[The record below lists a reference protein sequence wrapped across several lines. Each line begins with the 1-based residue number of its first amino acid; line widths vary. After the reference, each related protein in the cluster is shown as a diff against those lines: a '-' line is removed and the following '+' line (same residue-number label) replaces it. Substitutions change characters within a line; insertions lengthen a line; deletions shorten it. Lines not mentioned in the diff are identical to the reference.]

1 MEETHK
7 LSWARLFRYISF
19 RSGATVILSLIIA
32 IFFGDY
38 IIKQLRTFS
47 IYGDVR
53 DENIQQNS
61 ARKKNTP
68 TMGGII
74 ILIATLIPVLLFSSI
89 TNIYV
94 LLLIFTILVTSI
106 LGFIDDY
113 IKVWKKNKNGVK
125 MQYKII
131 VQVMLGAV
139 VGITLYFH
147 PDVVIRKF
155 KTTNSNSIYQSI
167 NKETN
172 PSGINNHLKKD
183 PKGRFYEDIKSIKTN
198 IPFFKN
204 NEFDY
209 VRITKFFIPFFSER
223 YTWILYMFL
232 VIFIIAAVSN
242 GANLTDGLDGLAASS
257 SATIILTLAILA
269 YLSGNV
275 VFSQYLNILYIP
287 GSGEIAIF
295 CTALVGA
302 CIGFLWHNAYPASIF
317 MGDTGSLMIGGVI
330 AVISIAIRK
339 ELLIPL
345 LCGIFFIECLSVI
358 LQVIYFKYT
367 KKKSGVGKRLF
378 KMAPIHHHFQ
388 QKGIHESKIVT
399 RFFICGVILSII
411 TLITL
416 KIR

>member
-19 RSGATVILSLIIA
+19 RSGAAIILSLIIA

-38 IIKQLRTFS
+38 IIKRLRTFS

-53 DENIQQNS
+53 DKNIRQN
-61 ARKKNTP
+61 AMRKKNTP

-74 ILIATLIPVLLFSSI
+74 ILVATFIPVLLFSSI
-89 TNIYV
+89 TNVYV
-94 LLLIFTILVTSI
+94 LLLIFTIFITSI

-125 MQYKII
+125 MHYKII
-131 VQVMLGAV
+131 VQVALGSI
-139 VGITLYFH
+139 VGLTLYFH
-147 PDVVIRKF
+147 PDVVIREF
-155 KTTNSNSIYQSI
+155 ISDNTHLSI
-167 NKETN
+167 NRNLADN
-172 PSGINNHLKKD
+172 PKDFEPHFKKD
-183 PKGRFYEDIKSIKTN
+183 TKGYFYKDIKSIKTN
-198 IPFFKN
+198 VPFFKN

-209 VRITKFFIPFFSER
+209 VNITKLFIPFFNEK
-223 YTWILYMFL
+223 YAWILYMLL
-232 VIFIIAAVSN
+232 VIFIISAVSN
-242 GANLTDGLDGLAASS
+242 GANLTDGLDGLTASS
-257 SATIILTLAILA
+257 SATVIITLAILA

-345 LCGIFFIECLSVI
+345 LCGIFFIEVLSVI
-358 LQVIYFKYT
+358 IQVSYFKYT
-367 KKKSGVGKRLF
+367 KRKLGIGKRLF
-378 KMAPIHHHFQ
+378 NFMF
-388 QKGIHESKIVT
+388 
-399 RFFICGVILSII
+399 
-411 TLITL
+411 
-416 KIR
+416 